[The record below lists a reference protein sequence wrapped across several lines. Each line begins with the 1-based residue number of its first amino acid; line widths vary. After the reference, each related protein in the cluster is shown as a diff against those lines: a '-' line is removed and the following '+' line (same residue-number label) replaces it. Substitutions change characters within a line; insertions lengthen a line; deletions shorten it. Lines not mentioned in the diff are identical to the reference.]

1 MKLVNPKCPKF
12 LGSQLVTHGF
22 VSRGL
27 YECIPLMA
35 GNFEAGCVVLDDD
48 NDENVSNDAGDL
60 ASSEPP
66 SFAAEEQA
74 LTPTD
79 VE

>member
-1 MKLVNPKCPKF
+1 
-12 LGSQLVTHGF
+12 
-22 VSRGL
+22 
-27 YECIPLMA
+27 MA

-48 NDENVSNDAGDL
+48 NDENVSNDAEDL

-79 VE
+79 VEWSVAKSLKTHPYVTVLLFMHMNIIYI

>member
-1 MKLVNPKCPKF
+1 
-12 LGSQLVTHGF
+12 
-22 VSRGL
+22 
-27 YECIPLMA
+27 MA
-35 GNFEAGCVVLDDD
+35 GNFEAGCMVLDDD
-48 NDENVSNDAGDL
+48 NNENVSNDAGDL

>member
-1 MKLVNPKCPKF
+1 
-12 LGSQLVTHGF
+12 
-22 VSRGL
+22 
-27 YECIPLMA
+27 MA

-48 NDENVSNDAGDL
+48 NDENVSNDAEDL